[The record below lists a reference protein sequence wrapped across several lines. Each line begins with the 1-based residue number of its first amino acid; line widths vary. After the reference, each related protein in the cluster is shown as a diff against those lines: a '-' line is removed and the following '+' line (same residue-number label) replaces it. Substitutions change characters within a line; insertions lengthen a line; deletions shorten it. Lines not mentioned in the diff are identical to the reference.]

1 MGILMRDA
9 DAEMMA
15 VERGSTGE
23 KEQTQRGQFK
33 RESRENRTENEM
45 RGRAEEEES
54 AHIQKNW
61 RKRVRAVFS
70 SFGLLGG
77 FGWLKE

>member
-54 AHIQKNW
+54 AHTEELAEARTRRFFFFW
-61 RKRVRAVFS
+61 GALV
-70 SFGLLGG
+70 G
-77 FGWLKE
+77 